1 MGWVAAL
8 KHNCCE
14 YQLRH
19 GSPTVKL
26 RLQRVPHLE
35 GNSLISDLLPD
46 LLLFPPLS
54 KSLPLGMKDFYSA
67 F

>member
-35 GNSLISDLLPD
+35 GNSLILDLLPD
-46 LLLFPPLS
+46 LLFSPLS
-54 KSLPLGMKDFYSA
+54 PSHCLSV
-67 F
+67 